1 MSQSDVCKTTK
12 HDVFDSCCYKQCD
25 LCGDPGW
32 AIDWNQKLTY
42 DNLASTCLDVFM
54 NLRSERI
61 QDGDDKCRSIQ
72 YTVSH
77 ECCYKLPTNQC
88 FMCQASDGTFLNTN
102 WNVEVS
108 YQDKRMTCGDVNA
121 ILSSEEVD
129 GELCLGARDSFWN
142 ECCTPQEG
150 GKINLPILPSGVSDN
165 NDGSSKWSDYGDMGF
180 GNFIKRNGASSHS
193 LCVSAAL
200 TLIGMA
206 TLLMI

>member
-1 MSQSDVCKTTK
+1 
-12 HDVFDSCCYKQCD
+12 
-25 LCGDPGW
+25 
-32 AIDWNQKLTY
+32 
-42 DNLASTCLDVFM
+42 M